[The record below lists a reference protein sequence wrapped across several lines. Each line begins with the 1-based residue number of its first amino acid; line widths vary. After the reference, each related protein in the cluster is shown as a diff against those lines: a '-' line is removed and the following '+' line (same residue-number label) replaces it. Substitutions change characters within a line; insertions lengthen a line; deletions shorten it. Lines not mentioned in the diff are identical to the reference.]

1 MPEAEL
7 RNLELWE
14 DLQSGVQ
21 RLSGPDSG
29 QNEVEDADE
38 DKPSTPSF
46 SSRTREQA
54 HGLNPRNTSRPQF
67 LSPHI
72 LPTTQSPKPP
82 TETPPPPSLHGIPQA
97 LNRPRIPKIA
107 GLPPLTILSKT
118 PSAAM
123 GSARKPSVK
132 LGLDLWCF
140 WFGSMCAFEGFGGKA
155 RD

>member
-82 TETPPPPSLHGIPQA
+82 TETPPPPLPPRHSSSPEPPTDPENRRAAATDDSLEDPLGSHGICA
-97 LNRPRIPKIA
+97 EAVGEA
-107 GLPPLTILSKT
+107 GP
-118 PSAAM
+118 
-123 GSARKPSVK
+123 
-132 LGLDLWCF
+132 GLVVFLVWVDVCF
-140 WFGSMCAFEGFGGKA
+140 
-155 RD
+155 